1 VTGEKLVGEYTID
14 RELTVGGITLKKLPI
29 VFADSHAFKR
39 LGLDDKPA
47 LLLGMNALRSFDR
60 VSIDF
65 YRKKLK
71 VVLPEEGALQTR
83 MVALR

>member
-1 VTGEKLVGEYTID
+1 
-14 RELTVGGITLKKLPI
+14 
-29 VFADSHAFKR
+29 
-39 LGLDDKPA
+39 
-47 LLLGMNALRSFDR
+47 MNALRSFDR